1 MSERPEDALRELRK
15 LETTL
20 HFAYREGEYRAA
32 HGLIGK
38 ILELKRAN
46 SDIWADRKK
55 YDVLKELTVDR
66 IEAWSKKHGAP
77 PIPGAVRIKIAADP
91 AMAADLAQVLGT
103 EFVIPVNG
111 DSLTVNTS
119 TGMHQVNAFY
129 LDQLQ
134 LSARQSIP
142 IVAILKRH
150 GVSSP
155 SDVCK
160 SLTTRLDGGLTLLQ
174 CLKAQ
179 HLLPESLLPLCDTI
193 AQINDGTAECR
204 TVYAISQSLEGT
216 RVKLTCGRHTKIEYD
231 DATRVLVASSFA
243 LFLAHTSKNASDEL
257 NFYKM
262 MYDMQH
268 LPAVDEMVRM
278 IRDQSSYLTAHF
290 DPVVSWLDRAL
301 DLWTRDKKTA
311 FVQSFLG
318 QVSDTGAGSIC
329 KPYHFLRGNFMDC
342 VVDAAKE
349 HRGDGTA
356 MMRAI
361 IKMMDTRLKPDT
373 YRVTETIDPATGAIK
388 DKYVADVQAGIEI
401 LAGVT
406 NRFVSCEELGTN
418 SVRFG
423 AKTQS
428 ADAGS
433 VLAALLARGNGS
445 KPGGGGS
452 KPGLSASTFGG
463 LGVSARKIF
472 ESLPGD
478 SAGIDAVMKFLQEN
492 PSATVRVKLGSNQCL
507 ACVGTV
513 KGEQVTLFKQ
523 PHMIAYYNSP
533 ATPAMFGIATQEW
546 YEIISISRLRC
557 NETWN
562 YVFKPVRARHVGKVP
577 NIMVP
582 EYLVDTKQ
590 HELGPVLSALRSTLT
605 MSTEAV
611 VDPVI
616 GFGVQT
622 GTDPLK
628 EGEKREWFAVHPVP
642 SIEITL
648 NGVKRTYKVLAP
660 Q

>member
-1 MSERPEDALRELRK
+1 MSESAKDALHELHK
-15 LETTL
+15 LETSL
-20 HFAYREGEYRAA
+20 HFAYREEEDRAA
-32 HGLIGK
+32 LGLIGE
-38 ILELKRAN
+38 ILAHKHAN
-46 SDIWADRKK
+46 SARRSNKHDA
-55 YDVLKELTVDR
+55 LANLTVKR
-66 IEAWSKKHGAP
+66 IKIWRVKHGAP

-91 AMAADLAQVLGT
+91 AMAADLARVLGT

-119 TGMHQVNAFY
+119 TGMHPVNAFY
-129 LDQLQ
+129 LDQLP
-134 LSARQSIP
+134 LNALESAS

-160 SLTTRLDGGLTLLQ
+160 SLTTRLDGGLTLLE

-179 HLLPESLLPLCDTI
+179 HQLPESLLPLCATI

-231 DATRVLVASSFA
+231 DATRALVSMEFA

-257 NFYKM
+257 NFYQLM
-262 MYDMQH
+262 QNMQH

-278 IRDQSSYLTAHF
+278 IREQSSYLTAHF
-290 DPVVSWLDRAL
+290 SPVVPWLKHAL
-301 DLWTRDKKTA
+301 NLLTRDKKTA

-342 VVDAAKE
+342 VDDAAKE
-349 HRGDGTA
+349 HNGDGTA

-388 DKYVADVQAGIEI
+388 DKYKADVQAGIEI
-401 LAGVT
+401 FAGVT
-406 NRFVSCEELGTN
+406 NRFVSCEELGTD

-423 AKTQS
+423 ATQS
-428 ADAGS
+428 EDAGS

-452 KPGLSASTFGG
+452 KPGLSASTFGC

-478 SAGIDAVMKFLQEN
+478 SAGIDEIMKFLQEN

-523 PHMIAYYNSP
+523 PHMIAYYNRP

-577 NIMVP
+577 NIMVT

-628 EGEKREWFAVHPVP
+628 EGEKREWFAAHSVPVM
-642 SIEITL
+642 EITL
-648 NGVKRTYKVLAP
+648 KGATRTYKILAP

>member
-1 MSERPEDALRELRK
+1 MSERPEDALRALRD
-15 LETTL
+15 LETKL
-20 HFAYREGEYRAA
+20 HFAYRNKDDLAA
-32 HGLIGK
+32 LGLIREILSHKNKDSARWSNKHYALKKLTEQRVK
-38 ILELKRAN
+38 IWRE
-46 SDIWADRKK
+46 
-55 YDVLKELTVDR
+55 
-66 IEAWSKKHGAP
+66 KHIAP
-77 PIPGAVRIKIAADP
+77 PIPNDTVRIKIAANP
-91 AMAADLAQVLGT
+91 AMKADLAQVLGT

-119 TGMHQVNAFY
+119 TGMHPVNTFY
-129 LDQLQ
+129 LDQLP
-134 LSARQSIP
+134 LSALQSAS

-150 GVSSP
+150 GVLSP

-160 SLTTRLDGGLTLLQ
+160 SLTTRLDGGLTLLEY
-174 CLKAQ
+174 LKAQ
-179 HLLPESLLPLCDTI
+179 HLLPESLLPLCATI

-216 RVKLTCGRHTKIEYD
+216 RVKLTCARHTKIEYD
-231 DATRVLVASSFA
+231 DATRALVSMEFA

-257 NFYKM
+257 NFYQLM
-262 MYDMQH
+262 QNMQH

-278 IRDQSSYLTAHF
+278 IRDQSRYLTAHF

-301 DLWTRDKKTA
+301 DLWIRDEKTA

-342 VVDAAKE
+342 VVDAAKK
-349 HRGDGTA
+349 HSGDGTA
-356 MMRAI
+356 MMCAI

-423 AKTQS
+423 ATQS
-428 ADAGS
+428 EDAGS

-445 KPGGGGS
+445 KQGGGGS

-463 LGVSARKIF
+463 LGLSARKIF
-472 ESLPGD
+472 KSLPGD
-478 SAGIDAVMKFLQEN
+478 SAGIDEIMKFLQEN

-507 ACVGTV
+507 VGVGTV
-513 KGEQVTLFKQ
+513 EGEQVKLFKQ
-523 PHMIAYYNSP
+523 PHMIKYYNRSNP
-533 ATPAMFGIATQEW
+533 EMFGIGSKKEW
-546 YEIISISRLRC
+546 YEIKMISRLLC
-557 NETWN
+557 NGKLN
-562 YVFKPVRARHVGKVP
+562 YVFTPVGAYHARDVQH
-577 NIMVP
+577 IMLT
-582 EYLVDTKQ
+582 EYLVDTQQ
-590 HELGPVLSALRSTLT
+590 HALGPVISALNKMT

-616 GFGVQT
+616 GFGIQT
-622 GTDPLK
+622 GTDPLSA
-628 EGEKREWFAVHPVP
+628 GEPRKWFAAHDVP
-642 SIEITL
+642 LIEITL
-648 NGVKRTYKVLAP
+648 NGVTRTYKVLAP

>member
-1 MSERPEDALRELRK
+1 MSERPEDALRALQTALRTSYLK
-15 LETTL
+15 EDDL
-20 HFAYREGEYRAA
+20 AA
-32 HGLIGK
+32 LGLIRE
-38 ILELKRAN
+38 ILSYKRAN
-46 SDIWADRKK
+46 SARRSNKHDDA
-55 YDVLKELTVDR
+55 LANLTVER
-66 IEAWSKKHGAP
+66 VEIWREKHIAP
-77 PIPGAVRIKIAADP
+77 PIPGNVRIKIAADP

-129 LDQLQ
+129 LDQLP
-134 LSARQSIP
+134 LSALQSNS
-142 IVAILKRH
+142 IVAILRRH

-179 HLLPESLLPLCDTI
+179 HLLPESLLSLCDTI
-193 AQINDGTAECR
+193 AQINDVTAECR
-204 TVYAISQSLEGT
+204 TVYAISQQLEGT
-216 RVKLTCGRHTKIEYD
+216 RVKLTCVRHNEIAYD
-231 DATRVLVASSFA
+231 DATRALVSMEFA

-257 NFYKM
+257 NFYQLM
-262 MYDMQH
+262 QNMQH

-290 DPVVSWLDRAL
+290 DPVVPWLDRAL

-342 VVDAAKE
+342 VVDAAKA
-349 HRGDGTA
+349 HSGDGTA

-361 IKMMDTRLKPDT
+361 IKMMDTRLKPGN
-373 YRVTETIDPATGAIK
+373 YRVTETIDPATGEIK
-388 DKYVADVQAGIEI
+388 DKHLKSVQAGFEI
-401 LAGVT
+401 FAGVT
-406 NRFVSCEELGTN
+406 NRFVSCGELGSD
-418 SVRFG
+418 SVRIG

-428 ADAGS
+428 TTDAGS

-445 KPGGGGS
+445 KQGGGGS

-463 LGVSARKIF
+463 LGVSAREIF
-472 ESLPGD
+472 KSLPGD
-478 SAGIDAVMKFLQEN
+478 RADIDEIMKFLKEN
-492 PSATVRVKLGSNQCL
+492 PNATVRVNLGSNQCL
-507 ACVGTV
+507 VGV
-513 KGEQVTLFKQ
+513 GKVEGEQVTLFKQ
-523 PHMIAYYNSP
+523 PHMIKYYNHSNP
-533 ATPAMFGIATQEW
+533 GMFGIGSKQEW
-546 YEIISISRLRC
+546 YPLTMISRLLC
-557 NETWN
+557 NRKLN
-562 YVFKPVRARHVGKVP
+562 YVFTPVGAYHARDVP
-577 NIMVP
+577 HIMLT
-582 EYLVDTKQ
+582 EYLVDSKQ
-590 HELGPVLSALRSTLT
+590 HALGPVISALNKMT

-628 EGEKREWFAVHPVP
+628 AGEPRKWFAAHDVP

-648 NGVKRTYKVLAP
+648 NGVKRTYRILAP

>member
-1 MSERPEDALRELRK
+1 MSERPEDALLT
-15 LETTL
+15 LETNL
-20 HFAYREGEYRAA
+20 HFAYREEEYRAA

-46 SDIWADRKK
+46 YKNRNK
-55 YDVLKELTVDR
+55 YDALKKLTPYR
-66 IEAWSKKHGAP
+66 IQEWSRKHGAP

-129 LDQLQ
+129 LDQVP
-134 LSARQSIP
+134 LSARQRIS

-160 SLTTRLDGGLTLLQ
+160 SLTTRLDGGLTLLE

-231 DATRVLVASSFA
+231 DATRALVSMEFA

-257 NFYKM
+257 NFYQLM
-262 MYDMQH
+262 QNMQH
-268 LPAVDEMVRM
+268 LPAVDEMVCM
-278 IRDQSSYLTAHF
+278 IRDKSIHLTAHF
-290 DPVVSWLDRAL
+290 DPVVPWLDRAL
-301 DLWTRDKKTA
+301 NLWTRDEKTA

-318 QVSDTGAGSIC
+318 QVSDTGLGSIC

-342 VVDAAKE
+342 VVDAAKK
-349 HRGDGTA
+349 HSGDGTA
-356 MMRAI
+356 MMCAI

-373 YRVTETIDPATGAIK
+373 YRVTDTIDPATGAIK
-388 DKYVADVQAGIEI
+388 DKYKADVQAGIEI

-406 NRFVSCEELGTN
+406 NRFVSRVELGTN

-423 AKTQS
+423 AETKS

-445 KPGGGGS
+445 KQGGGGS

-463 LGVSARKIF
+463 LGLSARKIF
-472 ESLPGD
+472 KSLPGD
-478 SAGIDAVMKFLQEN
+478 SAGIDEIMQFLQEN

-507 ACVGTV
+507 VGVGTV
-513 KGEQVTLFKQ
+513 EGEQVKLFKQ
-523 PHMIAYYNSP
+523 PRMPKYYYPPS

-546 YEIISISRLRC
+546 YTLKMISRILC
-557 NETWN
+557 NEKWN
-562 YVFKPVRARHVGKVP
+562 YVFTPEDAYHARDVLH
-577 NIMVP
+577 IMLP
-582 EYLVDTKQ
+582 EYLVDTEQ
-590 HELGPVLSALRSTLT
+590 HKLGPVISALDKMT

-622 GTDPLK
+622 GTVPLK
-628 EGEKREWFAVHPVP
+628 AGERREWFAVHPVP

-648 NGVKRTYKVLAP
+648 NGVTRTYTVLAP

>member
-1 MSERPEDALRELRK
+1 MSERPEDALRALRD
-15 LETTL
+15 LETKL
-20 HFAYREGEYRAA
+20 HFAYRNKDDLAA
-32 HGLIGK
+32 LGLIRE

-46 SDIWADRKK
+46 YKDRNK
-55 YDVLKELTVDR
+55 YDALEKLTPYR
-66 IEAWSKKHGAP
+66 IQEWREKHGAP

-91 AMAADLAQVLGT
+91 AMAADLAQVLGM
-103 EFVIPVNG
+103 EFDIPVNG

-119 TGMHQVNAFY
+119 TGMHPVNAVY
-129 LDQLQ
+129 LDQLP
-134 LSARQSIP
+134 LSACQSIP

-160 SLTTRLDGGLTLLQ
+160 SLTTRLDGGLTLLEY
-174 CLKAQ
+174 LKAQ
-179 HLLPESLLPLCDTI
+179 HLLPESLLPLCATI

-204 TVYAISQSLEGT
+204 TVYAISHSLKGT

-231 DATRVLVASSFA
+231 DATRALVSMEFA

-257 NFYKM
+257 NFYQLM
-262 MYDMQH
+262 LNMQH
-268 LPAVDEMVRM
+268 LPKVDEMVRM

-290 DPVVSWLDRAL
+290 SPVVPWLDRAL
-301 DLWTRDKKTA
+301 VLWTRDKKTA

-349 HRGDGTA
+349 HSGDGTA

-373 YRVTETIDPATGAIK
+373 YRVTETIDPATGKIK
-388 DKYVADVQAGIEI
+388 DKYLKSVQDWIEI
-401 LAGVT
+401 FAGVT
-406 NRFVSCEELGTN
+406 NHFVSCGELGTD

-452 KPGLSASTFGG
+452 KPGLSASTFGD

-472 ESLPGD
+472 ESLPGN
-478 SAGIDAVMKFLQEN
+478 SAGINAIMEFLREN

-507 ACVGTV
+507 VGVGTV
-513 KGEQVTLFKQ
+513 EGEQVKPLFKET
-523 PHMIAYYNSP
+523 HMIAYYNSP

-557 NETWN
+557 NKTWN

-577 NIMVP
+577 NIMVT

-628 EGEKREWFAVHPVP
+628 EGEKREWFAAHPVP
-642 SIEITL
+642 VMEITL
-648 NGVKRTYKVLAP
+648 NSVTRTYKVLAP

>member
-1 MSERPEDALRELRK
+1 MSERPEDALRALRE
-15 LETTL
+15 LETAL
-20 HFAYREGEYRAA
+20 HFAYREEEYRAA

-46 SDIWADRKK
+46 YKDRNK
-55 YDVLKELTVDR
+55 YDVLEKLTPYR
-66 IEAWSKKHGAP
+66 IQEWSRKHGAP
-77 PIPGAVRIKIAADP
+77 PIPGNVRIKIAADP

-119 TGMHQVNAFY
+119 TGMHPVNAFY

-160 SLTTRLDGGLTLLQ
+160 SLTTRLDGGLTLLE
-174 CLKAQ
+174 CLNAQ
-179 HLLPESLLPLCDTI
+179 HLLPESLLPLCATI

-231 DATRVLVASSFA
+231 DATRALVSMEFA
-243 LFLAHTSKNASDEL
+243 LFREHMSKNASDEL
-257 NFYKM
+257 NFNQLM
-262 MYDMQH
+262 QNMQH

-278 IRDQSSYLTAHF
+278 IRDQSTYLTAHF
-290 DPVVSWLDRAL
+290 SPVVPWLDRAL
-301 DLWTRDKKTA
+301 DLWTRDEKTA

-349 HRGDGTA
+349 HSGDGTA
-356 MMRAI
+356 MMCAI
-361 IKMMDTRLKPDT
+361 IKMMDTRLKPGN
-373 YRVTETIDPATGAIK
+373 YRVTETIDRATGAIK
-388 DKYVADVQAGIEI
+388 KEHFDSVQAGFEI
-401 LAGVT
+401 FAGVI
-406 NRFVSCEELGTN
+406 NRLVARGELGSD

-423 AKTQS
+423 YNTQS
-428 ADAGS
+428 TTDAGS
-433 VLAALLARGNGS
+433 VLAALLAQGNGS
-445 KPGGGGS
+445 KQGGGGS

-507 ACVGTV
+507 VGVGTV
-513 KGEQVTLFKQ
+513 EGEQVKLFKQ
-523 PHMIAYYNSP
+523 PHMIKYYNRSNP
-533 ATPAMFGIATQEW
+533 EMFGIATQEW
-546 YEIISISRLRC
+546 YTLNMISRLLC
-557 NETWN
+557 NGKLN
-562 YVFKPVRARHVGKVP
+562 YVFTPVGAYHARDVQH
-577 NIMVP
+577 IMLT
-582 EYLVDTKQ
+582 EYLVDTQQ
-590 HELGPVLSALRSTLT
+590 HALGPVISALNKMT

-628 EGEKREWFAVHPVP
+628 AGEPRKWFAAHDVP

-648 NGVKRTYKVLAP
+648 NGVKRTYRILAP